1 VVAASS
7 AGFGRLM
14 DAGVEIYEYQA
25 GLLHAKTMT
34 IDGAWAMVGSANMD
48 NRSLALNDE
57 ISLIA
62 YDREIA
68 ERLEKVFEDDL
79 TQARP
84 IDPQSWRERSLWRR
98 FLEFLTLPVRSQL

>member
-1 VVAASS
+1 
-7 AGFGRLM
+7 
-14 DAGVEIYEYQA
+14 
-25 GLLHAKTMT
+25 
-34 IDGAWAMVGSANMD
+34 VGSANMD

-79 TQARP
+79 THARP
-84 IDPQSWRERSLWRR
+84 TDPQSWRARSLWRR
-98 FLEFLTLPVRSQL
+98 FLEFLTVPVRSQL